1 MKKEKELNDVSRV
14 LGRIEELLDNIEK
27 GLDKDGVY
35 RKELKELCNKLTK
48 FKWFW
53 VYIKLQA
60 IVEGVRWLDLWT

>member
-48 FKWFW
+48 IEK
-53 VYIKLQA
+53 
-60 IVEGVRWLDLWT
+60 